1 MKAKIKSTG
10 EIIDVISWSA
20 IGTYVCFIN
29 AHGEEEKREIN
40 YYKDLEILGSIDWEQ
55 RRYELAKA
63 AMQVELSL
71 QSTPYPNAAV
81 EYSVYVADL
90 MISELKKQKP

>member
-20 IGTYVCFIN
+20 NGTYVCFIN

-40 YYKDLEILGSIDWEQ
+40 YYKDLELFDSIDWEQ

-63 AMQVELSL
+63 AMQAQLSL
-71 QSTPYPNAAV
+71 QPSPEPYDAV
-81 EYSVYVADL
+81 GYSVYVADL
-90 MISELKKQKP
+90 MISELQKPRI